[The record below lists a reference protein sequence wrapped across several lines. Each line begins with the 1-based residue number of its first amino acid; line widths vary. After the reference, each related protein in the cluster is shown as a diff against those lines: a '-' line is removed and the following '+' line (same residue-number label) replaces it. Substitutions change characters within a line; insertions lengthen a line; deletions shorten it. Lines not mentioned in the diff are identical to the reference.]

1 MNDKEE
7 ITWVFYDPATG
18 DVVGHGGGPRAS
30 APFQAQEGLSMLIGA
45 QYQPNTKVVNGQVV
59 PK

>member
-1 MNDKEE
+1 MSDPEV
-7 ITWVFYDPATG
+7 TWVFYDLITG
-18 DVVGHGGGPRAS
+18 EVVGHGGGPLSCAEY
-30 APFQAQEGLSMLIGA
+30 QAQEGLGMLIGA